1 MSGLPRDRD
10 GISGEAHPSPRGE
23 GVGAMSNTRLSGDV
37 WQDYNPFTSWWA
49 DTFRNAMGQYGFIN
63 VNEMQ
68 SSDAELEKGIV
79 TDQASYGKQI
89 GRVVE
94 ALQAICENLDT
105 KGWKPDQRK
114 ALKSFLHMAEDL
126 AQYKGDHQPVTKGDI
141 TALVD
146 AIRSTK

>member
-1 MSGLPRDRD
+1 MTKTPF
-10 GISGEAHPSPRGE
+10 
-23 GVGAMSNTRLSGDV
+23 SGDV
-37 WQDYNPFTSWWA
+37 WQYYNPYTSWWA

-63 VNEMQ
+63 INEMQ

-105 KGWKPDQRK
+105 TGWKPDQRE
-114 ALKSFLHMAEDL
+114 ALKSFLRMAEDL

-141 TALVD
+141 AALVN
-146 AIRSTK
+146 AIRSPKRVRRMASISRGLAHRR